1 MKKLT
6 ALGLGLA
13 SALALVFPV
22 FAEESGSVG
31 SLCPEN
37 STFSALCKFSEPGP
51 VLGIIVNFIFIV
63 AIILAFGFLIYGGI
77 RWITS
82 GGDKGGVEN
91 ARNTI
96 IAAIVGL
103 IVVFLAYVI
112 LNLVLGLFGTNLTN
126 LTFPTI
132 NQAGGGRPVDKGS
145 ADTCGIVGKRPC
157 DRQELQDR
165 IWGNQKGAQDGCRG
179 NIKSQGGKC
188 VPA

>member
-6 ALGLGLA
+6 ALGLGAASFLSLA
-13 SALALVFPV
+13 FPV
-22 FAEESGSVG
+22 FAGETGSVG
-31 SLCPEN
+31 NLCPEK
-37 STFSALCKFSEPGP
+37 STFSGLCDASKDPGQI
-51 VLGIIVNFIFIV
+51 LGIIINFIFIV

-126 LTFPTI
+126 LTFPTL
-132 NQAGGGRPVDKGS
+132 NDLVSR
-145 ADTCGIVGKRPC
+145 
-157 DRQELQDR
+157 
-165 IWGNQKGAQDGCRG
+165 
-179 NIKSQGGKC
+179 
-188 VPA
+188 